1 MHKIPFLLAALGVGG
16 TVALQPIL
24 NAEVAR
30 RLGSPVVAAF
40 LSIMVSF
47 LLCSLYVVFNRPTI
61 QWAVIGAMPWYLWI
75 GGSIGFLFV
84 IGTLWIAPA
93 LGAATL
99 FGAVIAGQMIMAT
112 VIDWTGLAG
121 YQGHSFDPMRIVAI
135 LLVLAGVLI
144 FQRSA

>member
-30 RLGSPVVAAF
+30 RLGTPVVAAF

-47 LLCSLYVVFNRPTI
+47 LLCSLYVVFTRPTI
-61 QWAVIGAMPWYLWI
+61 QWAAIAAMPWYLWI
-75 GGSIGFLFV
+75 GGTIGFLFV
-84 IGTLWIAPA
+84 IGSILIAPT

-99 FGAVIAGQMIMAT
+99 FGAIIAGQMMVAT
-112 VIDWTGLAG
+112 LIDWTGLGG
-121 YQGHSFDPMRIVAI
+121 YEGHGFDPMRIVAI
-135 LLVLAGVLI
+135 VLVLAGVLI